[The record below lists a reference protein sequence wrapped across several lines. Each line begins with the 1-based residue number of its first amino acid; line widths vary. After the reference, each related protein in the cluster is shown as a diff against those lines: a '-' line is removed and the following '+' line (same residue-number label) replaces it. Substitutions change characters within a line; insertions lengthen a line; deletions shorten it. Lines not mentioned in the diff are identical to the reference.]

1 MEKMNCLARGVG
13 NKEQPM
19 KSRTHIFAVDSH
31 TMGEPTR
38 VIIGGMRPIPGKTM
52 ADKRDYLK
60 AQLDHIRT
68 ALMLEP
74 RGHKDMF
81 GSILL
86 EPTHPQADLGIVFMD
101 GTGYLNMCGHGTIG
115 AVTVALEMGLLE
127 LKEPVTKVTFD
138 TPPGLVFATAET
150 EEGAVKN
157 VRVENVPSFL
167 FREDILVDVPGIGR
181 IPIDIAFGGNFFALV
196 DNVHLR
202 IKIIPENVGKLVDVA
217 MNILRRVNK
226 DVEVRHPTKIH
237 LRSVDLV
244 EIHEE
249 VKGSKVHGRNVVV
262 FGEGQVD
269 RSPCGTG
276 TCAKMATLFAK
287 GKLGLEEDFVHES
300 IIGTTFSGRL
310 LRQTVVGNI
319 PAVIPEIKGRAFIT
333 GIQQFLI
340 DPTDP
345 LKYGFR
351 V

>member
-1 MEKMNCLARGVG
+1 M
-13 NKEQPM
+13 
-19 KSRTHIFAVDSH
+19 THLFAVDSH

-38 VIIGGMRPIPGKTM
+38 VVIGGVKPIPGKTM
-52 ADKRDYLK
+52 AEKREYLK
-60 AQLDHIRT
+60 VHFDHIRT

-81 GSILL
+81 GSILM
-86 EPTHPQADLGIVFMD
+86 EPTDPQADLGIVFMD

-138 TPPGLVFATAET
+138 TPSGLVFATAET
-150 EEGAVKN
+150 EEGVVKN

-167 FREDILVDVPGIGR
+167 YREDIQIDVPGIGR

-196 DNVHLR
+196 DNAHLR
-202 IKIIPENVGKLVDVA
+202 LKIVPENVGKLLETG
-217 MNILRRVNK
+217 MNILRQVNRE
-226 DVEVRHPTKIH
+226 VEVNHPTRAH

-244 EIHEE
+244 QIHEL
-249 VKGSKVHGRNVVV
+249 VDGRKARGRNVVI
-262 FGEGQVD
+262 FGERQVD

-287 GKLGLEEDFVHES
+287 GKLGLEEEFVHES

-310 LRQTVVGNI
+310 LRQTVVGDI
-319 PAVIPEIKGRAFIT
+319 PAVIPEIMGQAFIT
-333 GIQQFLI
+333 GIQQFVI
-340 DPTDP
+340 DPADP

>member
-1 MEKMNCLARGVG
+1 
-13 NKEQPM
+13 M

-38 VIIGGMRPIPGKTM
+38 VVIGGIKPIPGKTM
-52 ADKRDYLK
+52 AEKREYLR
-60 AQLDHIRT
+60 AHFDHIRT

-74 RGHKDMF
+74 RGHNDMF
-81 GSILL
+81 GSILM
-86 EPTHPQADLGIVFMD
+86 EPTDPQADLGIVFMD
-101 GTGYLNMCGHGTIG
+101 GAGYMNMCGHGTIG

-138 TPPGLVFATAET
+138 TPSGLVFATAET
-150 EEGAVKN
+150 EEGAVKS

-167 FREDILVDVPGIGR
+167 YREGCQIDVPGIGR

-196 DNVHLR
+196 EADHIHLR
-202 IKIIPENVGKLVDVA
+202 IAPENADKLVEIG
-217 MNILRRVNK
+217 MCILRQVNRE
-226 DVEVRHPTKIH
+226 VEVNHPTKDH

-244 EIHEE
+244 EIHELVE
-249 VKGSKVHGRNVVV
+249 GPKVHGRNVVV

-276 TCAKMATLFAK
+276 TCAKMAMLFAK

-310 LRQTVVGNI
+310 LRQTVVGDI
-319 PAVIPEIKGRAFIT
+319 PAVIPEIKGQAFIT
-333 GIQQFLI
+333 GIQQFVI

-351 V
+351 L

>member
-1 MEKMNCLARGVG
+1 
-13 NKEQPM
+13 M
-19 KSRTHIFAVDSH
+19 KSRMHLFTVDSH

-38 VIIGGMRPIPGKTM
+38 VVIGGVRPIPGETM
-52 ADKRDYLK
+52 AEKREYLK
-60 AQLDHIRT
+60 AHLDHIRT

-81 GSILL
+81 GAVLM
-86 EPTHPQADLGIVFMD
+86 EPADPQADLGVVFMD
-101 GTGYLNMCGHGTIG
+101 GTAYLNMCGHGIIG

-127 LKEPVTKVTFD
+127 MKEPLTEVTFD
-138 TPPGLVFATAET
+138 TPSGLVCAMAET
-150 EEGAVKN
+150 EESRVKS

-167 FREDILVDVPGIGR
+167 FSEEIQLDVPGIGQ

-196 DNVHLR
+196 DSVHLQL
-202 IKIIPENVGKLVDVA
+202 KIVPENVGKLVDAA
-217 MNILRRVNK
+217 MNILRRVNRV
-226 DVEVRHPTKIH
+226 VEVAHPTKSH

-244 EIHEE
+244 EIHHE
-249 VKGSKVHGRNVVV
+249 VKGSNVHGRNVVV

-276 TCAKMATLFAK
+276 TCAKMAALFAK
-287 GKLGLEEDFVHES
+287 GKLGLEEEFIHES

-310 LRQTVVGNI
+310 LRKTVVGKI
-319 PAVIPEIKGRAFIT
+319 PAVIPEIRGRAFIT